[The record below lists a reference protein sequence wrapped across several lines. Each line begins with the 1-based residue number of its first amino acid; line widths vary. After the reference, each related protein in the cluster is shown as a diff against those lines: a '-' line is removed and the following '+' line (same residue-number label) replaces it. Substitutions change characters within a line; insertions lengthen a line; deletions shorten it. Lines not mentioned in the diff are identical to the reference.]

1 MRGRGL
7 IALIAASFSISV
19 KNQSVRCIAAERR
32 ALLDF
37 KKGLIDYVNSLNLL
51 VSWTSKEEECC
62 KWKGVGCDNTTGHV
76 VMLDLRPRI
85 TYSIFGGSW
94 TAISGEIG
102 TSLLELKHLSHL
114 DLSLNRFY
122 QIPDFIG
129 SLSDLT
135 YLNLSSNPLTGFIP
149 HQLGNLSSLVYLDLN
164 TDNFD
169 QSLISDNLE
178 WLSQYPTMLEQQQK
192 LTDSAQTY
200 NLEWLS
206 HLSSLKL
213 LKISYTNFTKATNWL
228 QVIQSHPSLSVL
240 HFGYCDFAEVD
251 PSSLVHFNSSNSL
264 SVLHLIWS
272 SSLHPSTFPLLL
284 NISRNLVELDLH
296 HNQLSSLIS
305 DFFDNMPALKQINFE
320 DNSLEGGIPKSLGNL
335 CHLKELNLRDN
346 KLSGP
351 LTFAVTNLSGGHF
364 EDNFGNFSNITVL
377 NLNENRI
384 TGLLLDLSKLSSLR
398 KSSLRG
404 NQLEGLLPVNIGK
417 LSQLFLLDVSD
428 NSLHDV
434 ISEAHLFNL
443 TKLRYLLI
451 SFNALSFNLS
461 SNWTP
466 PFQLD
471 FIEMSSCKLGP
482 QFPSWLRKKTNFSHL
497 DISHSNI
504 SDNIPYW
511 FWNLPLRLMFLDLSF
526 NQISGRVPN
535 LPLKFDRISLIDL
548 SSNLFHGPIPQFLS
562 KSTTLDLS
570 NNMFNGSPVNFSS
583 LPFLNITPNFKVPL
597 TYLSILFAAFKLVI
611 LQLCMNLD
619 SRLTECIRSGSLSF
633 LCTNK
638 DSGLS
643 YLDLSNNLL
652 SGGIPDCWINSRGL
666 TIINLENNNLSGV
679 IPTSLGSVERLQSL
693 RLRNTSL
700 HGEIPQSLKIYTQL
714 TLLDLGENKLTG
726 IIPPWIGEK
735 LENLVV
741 LRLRSNKF
749 HGDIP
754 SSLCKQQFL
763 QVLDL
768 SLNNISGTIP
778 SCFNNLTAMAHLESS
793 EATIK
798 FWYYYHDVSDIEDST
813 TAFFARIFNDHLL
826 VIWKGVEQEY
836 RKTLGLLRVID
847 LSCNKLSGEIPREI
861 ASLHGL
867 ITLNLS
873 RNMLKGSIIKE
884 IGQLKALESLD
895 LSTNNLSGVI
905 PESMS
910 DLSFLSVLEL
920 SNNNLTG
927 KIPLS
932 TQLESF
938 NATYFAGNSR
948 LCGDLSNKYLGDES
962 PKLPNNGGTE
972 IIVESD
978 EELFEPLWFVT
989 GMIAGFLVGFW
1000 GVFGSLLIS
1009 RSWRHRYFRLVNK
1022 LGDWIRLTMALETV
1036 KLQQRLRL
1044 KD

>member
-7 IALIAASFSISV
+7 HFRFHLWLALLFALIAASFGISV

-37 KKGLIDYVNSLNLL
+37 KKGLIDYDNSLNLL

-62 KWKGVGCDNTTGHV
+62 KWKGVGYDNTTGHV

-85 TYSIFGGSW
+85 IYGIFGGSW
-94 TAISGEIG
+94 TSIS
-102 TSLLELKHLSHL
+102 
-114 DLSLNRFY
+114 
-122 QIPDFIG
+122 DFIG
-129 SLSDLT
+129 SLYDLT

-149 HQLGNLSSLVYLDLN
+149 HQLGSLSRLVYLDLS

-178 WLSQYPTMLEQQQK
+178 WLS
-192 LTDSAQTY
+192 
-200 NLEWLS
+200 

-213 LKISYTNFTKATNWL
+213 LKISHTNFTKATNWP

-240 HFGYCDFAEVD
+240 HFEYCDFAEVD

-296 HNQLSSLIS
+296 HNQLSSLIPDS
-305 DFFDNMPALKQINFE
+305 FDNMPALEKINFE
-320 DNSLEGGIPKSLGNL
+320 DNSLKGGIPKSLGNL

-351 LTFAVTNLSGGHF
+351 LTFAVTNLSGILEILFLDENNFNGSLPSFVRFSSLRELNVAYNRLSGHF
-364 EDNFGNFSNITVL
+364 EDNFGNFSKITVL
-377 NLNENRI
+377 DLDENRI
-384 TGLLLDLSKLSSLR
+384 TGPLLDLSKLSSL
-398 KSSLRG
+398 KKLSLRG
-404 NQLEGLLPVNIGK
+404 NQLDGLLPVNIGK
-417 LSQLFLLDVSD
+417 LSHLVLLDVSN

-434 ISEAHLFNL
+434 IFEGHLFNL

-471 FIEMSSCKLGP
+471 FIKMSSCKIGP
-482 QFPSWLRKKTNFSHL
+482 QFPSWLRKKTNFFHL
-497 DISHSNI
+497 DISYSNI

-535 LPLKFDRISLIDL
+535 LPLKFDRIPLIDL

-570 NNMFNGSPVNFSS
+570 NNMFNG
-583 LPFLNITPNFKVPL
+583 PL
-597 TYLSILFAAFKLVI
+597 SY
-611 LQLCMNLD
+611 
-619 SRLTECIRSGSLSF
+619 

-652 SGGIPDCWINSRGL
+652 SGGIPDCWIKSRRL

-679 IPTSLGSVERLQSL
+679 IPTSLGSVETLQSL

-700 HGEIPQSLKIYTQL
+700 HDFWIWGEI
-714 TLLDLGENKLTG
+714 KLTG
-726 IIPPWIGEK
+726 IIPPWIGER
-735 LENLVV
+735 LENLIV
-741 LRLRSNKF
+741 LRLRSNNF
-749 HGDIP
+749 HGNIP
-754 SSLCKQQFL
+754 STLCHQQFL
-763 QVLDL
+763 KVLDL
-768 SLNNISGTIP
+768 SLNNISGAIP
-778 SCFNNLTAMAHLESS
+778 SCFNNLTTMAHLGSS
-793 EATIK
+793 AATIE
-798 FWYYYHDVSDIEDST
+798 FYT
-813 TAFFARIFNDHLL
+813 TAFFGRTFDDNLL

-836 RKTLGLLRVID
+836 GKILGLLRLID
-847 LSCNKLSGEIPREI
+847 LSCNKLSGEISREI

-867 ITLNLS
+867 IALNLS
-873 RNMLKGSIIKE
+873 RNIMF
-884 IGQLKALESLD
+884 
-895 LSTNNLSGVI
+895 
-905 PESMS
+905 
-910 DLSFLSVLEL
+910 DLSFLSVLDL
-920 SNNNLTG
+920 SNDNLSG
-927 KIPLS
+927 KIPLD
-932 TQLESF
+932 TQLQSF
-938 NATYFAGNSR
+938 NATCFAGNSR
-948 LCGDLSNKYLGDES
+948 LCRDPLNKCPGDES
-962 PKLPNNGGTE
+962 PKLPNNRGTE
-972 IIVESD
+972 IIAESD

-989 GMIAGFLVGFW
+989 GMIARFLVGFW
-1000 GVFGSLLIS
+1000 GVFCFLLIS
-1009 RSWRHRYFRLVNK
+1009 RFWRHKYFQLVNK
-1022 LGDWIRLTMALETV
+1022 LGDWIKLTMALETV
-1036 KLQQRLRL
+1036 KLQLRLRL

>member
-7 IALIAASFSISV
+7 HFHFHLWLALLFALITASFGISV

-37 KKGLIDYVNSLNLL
+37 KKGLIDYDNSLNLL

-85 TYSIFGGSW
+85 TYGIFGGSW
-94 TAISGEIG
+94 TEISGVIG

-149 HQLGNLSSLVYLDLN
+149 LQLGNLSRLVYLDLS
-164 TDNFD
+164 TDDIN

-178 WLSQYPTMLEQQQK
+178 WLS
-192 LTDSAQTY
+192 
-200 NLEWLS
+200 
-206 HLSSLKL
+206 HLSSLQL

-228 QVIQSHPSLSVL
+228 QVIQSHPSLSVI

-296 HNQLSSLIS
+296 HNQLSSLIPDS
-305 DFFDNMPALKQINFE
+305 FDNMPALERINF
-320 DNSLEGGIPKSLGNL
+320 DLNSLEGGIPKSLGNL

-351 LTFAVTNLSGGHF
+351 LTFAVKNLSGCANDSLEVLKLDFNHFNGSLPSFVPFSSLRELDVGSNQLSGHF
-364 EDNFGNFSNITVL
+364 EDNFGDFSKLNVL
-377 NLNENRI
+377 NLDENGF
-384 TGLLLDLSKLSSLR
+384 TGPLPDLLRLSSLR
-398 KSSLRG
+398 ELSLRG
-404 NQLEGLLPVNIGK
+404 NRFEGLLPVNIGK
-417 LSQLFLLDVSD
+417 LSQLVLLDVSN

-443 TKLRYLLI
+443 TKLRYLSI

-482 QFPSWLRKKTNFSHL
+482 QFPSWLRNQTNFYHL

-511 FWNLPLRLMFLDLSF
+511 FWNLPSRLMFLDLSF

-570 NNMFNGSPVNFSS
+570 NNMFNGS
-583 LPFLNITPNFKVPL
+583 
-597 TYLSILFAAFKLVI
+597 
-611 LQLCMNLD
+611 
-619 SRLTECIRSGSLSF
+619 LSF

-652 SGGIPDCWINSRGL
+652 SGGIPDCWIKSRRL

-679 IPTSLGSVERLQSL
+679 IPTSLGSVETLQSL

-700 HGEIPQSLKIYTQL
+700 HGEIPQSLKSCTEL
-714 TLLDLGENKLTG
+714 KLLDLGENKLTG
-726 IIPPWIGEK
+726 IIPPWIGER
-735 LENLVV
+735 LENLIV

-754 SSLCKQQFL
+754 SSLCHQQFL

-778 SCFNNLTAMAHLESS
+778 SCLNNLTTMAHLGSS
-793 EATIK
+793 AATIE
-798 FWYYYHDVSDIEDST
+798 FSYYYNDVYDIEDST
-813 TAFFARIFNDHLL
+813 TAFFARTLNGHLL

-836 RKTLGLLRVID
+836 GKTLGLLRAIH

-910 DLSFLSVLEL
+910 DISFLSVLDL
-920 SNNNLTG
+920 SNNNLSG

-932 TQLESF
+932 TQLQSF
-938 NATYFAGNSR
+938 NATCFAGNSR
-948 LCGDLSNKYLGDES
+948 LCGDPLNKCLGDES

-972 IIVESD
+972 IIAESD

-989 GMIAGFLVGFW
+989 GTIAGFLVGFW

-1009 RSWRHRYFRLVNK
+1009 RSWRHKYFQLVNK

-1036 KLQQRLRL
+1036 KLQRRLRL